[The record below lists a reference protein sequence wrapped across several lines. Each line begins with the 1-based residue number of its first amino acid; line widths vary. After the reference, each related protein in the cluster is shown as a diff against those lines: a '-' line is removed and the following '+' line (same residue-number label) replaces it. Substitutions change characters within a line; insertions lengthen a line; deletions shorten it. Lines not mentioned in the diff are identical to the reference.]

1 MCHIRSSVALAL
13 GFKRAL
19 ENSTCISNSKEE
31 DSGPWVINGKYFIQ
45 NSMLS
50 N

>member
-19 ENSTCISNSKEE
+19 ENSTCISKEE